1 MNQKIPYTKVL
12 KIFKYERVYILLR
25 DILDYTYFETK
36 EFLKLKKINGDSK
49 QILNS
54 ILHIS

>member
-36 EFLKLKKINGDSK
+36 EFLKLKKIYGDSK